1 MPNEEMVKLVKMLD
15 ALGYRVVQVGPEK
28 YVQDGFGNEG
38 ETLRTVLTITPV
50 EKALR

>member
-28 YVQDGFGNEG
+28 YIQDGYGNEG
-38 ETLRTVLTITPV
+38 ETTRTVLIISPMTDY
-50 EKALR
+50 AR